1 MAYDQARADEQQ
13 AHKELLERIL
23 IHADERWEAGEA
35 APEHIAAEF
44 VKAQITA
51 LAVARDAMTDLVEY
65 VSTRNHSAYR
75 WDRVRERT
83 ERALGEIARIVKD
96 EPEQAAVPA
105 GEDD

>member
-1 MAYDQARADEQQ
+1 MAYDQERADEQA
-13 AHKELLERIL
+13 AHNELLERIL

-75 WDRVRERT
+75 WDRVRDRT
-83 ERALGEIARIVKD
+83 KRALAEIARIVKD
-96 EPEQAAVPA
+96 NEQATTPA
-105 GEDD
+105 EDA

>member
-1 MAYDQARADEQQ
+1 MVYDPERAEEQRV
-13 AHKELLERIL
+13 HNELLERIL

-75 WDRVRERT
+75 WDRVRDRT
-83 ERALGEIARIVKD
+83 KRALAEIARIVKD
-96 EPEQAAVPA
+96 NEQATTPA
-105 GEDD
+105 EDA